1 MPACKN
7 CGGSNKKVV
16 LNYTPK
22 SYTVCPN
29 PGTCPE
35 SYACSEILDTACLQY
50 TAGDII
56 YCGTTFSVVDNS
68 ESLENALQNILD
80 LVCRKCALNVNII
93 ANNEELDGPSLSAEI
108 TNGQGPYT
116 YQWEIAQG
124 EFVGHFILGSATTA
138 NLNLICIAANSI
150 MTGDIDKNI
159 KISNIKLTVIDANGC
174 KEVVHFVY
182 ASDCYSMIVD
192 EPQPRQVFLG
202 GRNFKTNGKKTKFAN
217 TPMDFMDDPLYMPTC
232 TEIKNLCCVECF
244 DGGYETVASNYRA
257 NRDEFVKNTNE
268 NLLNEYVGTPVPNE
282 AINYT
287 QWQQGNIADQLVLY
301 KGGLQNYN
309 VLWGCPECSFRIWS
323 EIKWPE
329 LNNQTLAERFP
340 TINPNTGAKF
350 IWIEPVT
357 FGNTP
362 PTGQPGQLLKW
373 QSNQQDPSFWD
384 EYAWDPVTNSWSRV
398 LANILGESTDNRAR
412 RDAWYKALGELLLAQ
427 TPFLWANDYALFH
440 RYKYELK
447 FTV

>member
-22 SYTVCPN
+22 SYTICPD

-35 SYACSEILDTACLQY
+35 SYLCSEILDTACVQY
-50 TAGDII
+50 TAEDIL

-80 LVCRKCALNVNII
+80 LICKNCTLKVDII
-93 ANNEELDGPSLSAEI
+93 TNNEELDGPSLSTEI
-108 TNGQGPYT
+108 TNGQAPYT

-124 EFVGHFILGSATTA
+124 EFVGHFISGSTTTSS
-138 NLNLICIAANSI
+138 LNLTCIAANSI
-150 MTGDIDKNI
+150 MTGNLDKNI
-159 KISNIKLTVIDANGC
+159 KVSNIRLTVIDAKGC

-192 EPQPRQVFLG
+192 APQPRQAFLG
-202 GRNFKTNGKKTKFAN
+202 GRNFKNNGKETKFTG

-232 TEIKNLCCVECF
+232 TEIKNMCCVECF
-244 DGGYETVASNYRA
+244 NNLEIATLNYRD
-257 NRDEFVKNTNE
+257 NRDIFYRDINE
-268 NLLNEYVGTPVPNE
+268 NLLNEYVGAPVPNK

-301 KGGLQNYN
+301 KGGLENYN

-329 LNNQTLAERFP
+329 LDNKTLAEIFP
-340 TINPNTGAKF
+340 MINPNTGAKF
-350 IWIEPVT
+350 IWINPVT
-357 FGNTP
+357 FGNIP
-362 PTGQPGQLLKW
+362 PTGQPGQMLKW
-373 QSNQQDPSFWD
+373 QNDSLNPSFWD
-384 EYAWDPVTNSWSRV
+384 DYAWDPITNSWSET
-398 LANILGESTDNRAR
+398 LGSILGDLNTANGAR
-412 RDAWYKALGELLLAQ
+412 RDAWYKALGELILAN
-427 TPFLWANDYALFH
+427 TAFLWANDYALFH

-447 FTV
+447 YTV

>member
-1 MPACKN
+1 MPICRN

-22 SYTVCPN
+22 SYTVCPD

-35 SYACSEILDTACLQY
+35 SYLCSEILDTACIQY
-50 TAGDII
+50 TAGDIL

-68 ESLENALQNILD
+68 ESLENALQSVLD
-80 LVCRKCALNVNII
+80 LICRKCALNVNII
-93 ANNEELDGPSLSAEI
+93 ANNEELDGPSLSTEI
-108 TNGQGPYT
+108 TNGLAPYS

-124 EFVGHFILGSATTA
+124 EFVGHFISGSTTLPTLA
-138 NLNLICIAANSI
+138 LTCIAANSI
-150 MTGDIDKNI
+150 MTGNIDKNI
-159 KISNIKLTVIDANGC
+159 KVTNVQLTVVDANGC

-192 EPQPRQVFLG
+192 TPQARQAFLG
-202 GRNFKTNGKKTKFAN
+202 GRNFKTNGKKTKYAN
-217 TPMDFMDDPLYMPTC
+217 TPIDFMDDPLYMPTC
-232 TEIKNLCCVECF
+232 TEIKNMCCIECF
-244 DGGYETVASNYRA
+244 EPGYEGAASNYRS
-257 NRDEFVKNTNE
+257 NRDELVKNTNE
-268 NLLNEYVGTPVPNE
+268 NLLNEYVGSPSPTD

-287 QWQQGNIADQLVLY
+287 QWEQGNIGDQLVIY

-329 LNNQTLAERFP
+329 LDNKTLAEIFP
-340 TINPNTGAKF
+340 MIDPNTGEKF
-350 IWIEPVT
+350 VWIDAVF
-357 FGNTP
+357 FGETP
-362 PTGQPGQLLKW
+362 PAGQPGQMLKW
-373 QSNQQDPSFWD
+373 QTDPTNLAYFN
-384 EYAWDPVTNSWSRV
+384 EYAWDPRTNTWSEILAFV
-398 LANILGESTDNRAR
+398 LGLSTDNRGR
-412 RDAWYKALGELLLAQ
+412 RDAWYKALGEFVLAN